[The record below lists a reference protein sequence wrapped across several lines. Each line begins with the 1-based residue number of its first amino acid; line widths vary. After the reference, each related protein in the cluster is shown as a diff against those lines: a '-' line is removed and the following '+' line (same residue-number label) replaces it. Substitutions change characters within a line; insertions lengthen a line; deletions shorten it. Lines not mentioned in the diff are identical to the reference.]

1 MDDTSDLTSEM
12 EDEDR
17 RGENGRRLRDER
29 RRDSAT
35 ADNWPAKKERRSGS
49 DRRAMER
56 RQRCMHCGKTYKIRT
71 MGQPQCE
78 CRLRAIRNPG
88 GI

>member
-1 MDDTSDLTSEM
+1 MDDILDLTADMAEK
-12 EDEDR
+12 ER
-17 RGENGRRLRDER
+17 RDDNGRRLSEDR
-29 RRDSAT
+29 RQDNTT
-35 ADNWPAKKERRSGS
+35 AEKWPAHKERRSGS

-56 RQRCMHCGKTYKIRT
+56 RQRCIHCGERYTIRT
-71 MGQPQCE
+71 MGQPTCA